1 VNRLA
6 NSVICFVA
14 ALVGI
19 GLVMIYSVT
28 AGRFGEHPEQSLG
41 MVNKHLVCIG
51 LGVAAFLAAMNVD
64 YHVLRRSWK
73 WLFGITVVLLV
84 GVLFF
89 GVWRNGARRWF
100 SIYGAFSFQPS
111 EMAKIIVPL
120 FVAFFVSSRP
130 REELRTFRRG
140 FLLSVGAVCI
150 VAGLIL
156 AEPDFGTAA
165 LVGAIGLITLLVY
178 GLNLGHTAIMLVPGA
193 AGMAGIALC
202 VPYMRDRVMMWI
214 DPWRDAE
221 GSGYQ
226 IIQSLI
232 SIGSGGLLG
241 KGLGWSQ
248 QKLLFLPE
256 AHTDFIFPIIGEEF
270 GLWGTVLVLLLF
282 AGLLF
287 TGVRI
292 TRAAPDLFG
301 SALAFG
307 ITLMITVQAAFNIAV
322 TTKALPTKGI
332 SLPFISFGGSSM
344 FFTLA
349 AVGILVN
356 VARQAV
362 LAAEERRAEPSAL
375 KPVWSGPR
383 QEAAG

>member
-1 VNRLA
+1 
-6 NSVICFVA
+6 
-14 ALVGI
+14 
-19 GLVMIYSVT
+19 
-28 AGRFGEHPEQSLG
+28 
-41 MVNKHLVCIG
+41 
-51 LGVAAFLAAMNVD
+51 VD
-64 YHVLRRSWK
+64 YRILQRRWK
-73 WLFGITVVLLV
+73 WLFGATVALLI

-89 GVWRNGARRWF
+89 GVWRNGARRWY
-100 SIYGAFSFQPS
+100 SIYGTFAFQPS

-140 FLLSVGAVCI
+140 FLLSVGTVC
-150 VAGLIL
+150 VVSGLIL

-165 LVGAIGLITLLVY
+165 LIGAVGLVALLVY
-178 GLNLGHTAIMLVPGA
+178 GLNLGHTVIMLIPGA
-193 AGMAGIALC
+193 AGMIGLALC

-232 SIGSGGLLG
+232 SIGSGGVLG

-270 GLWGTVLVLLLF
+270 GLWGTALVVLLF
-282 AGLLF
+282 AGLLY
-287 TGVRI
+287 TGVRVA
-292 TRAAPDLFG
+292 RSAPDVFG

-307 ITLMITVQAAFNIAV
+307 ITMMISVQAAFNIAV
-322 TTKALPTKGI
+322 TTKVLPTKGI
-332 SLPFISFGGSSM
+332 SLPFVSFGGSSM
-344 FFTLA
+344 LFTLA

-356 VARQAV
+356 VARHAV
-362 LAAEERRAEPSAL
+362 ATAEEPQTDPSAL
-375 KPVWSGPR
+375 RPAR